1 MLYKIYNPNTKI
13 RNLTSQNIKVIT
25 TQNLNSRIS
34 SFENNN
40 EEKSIIDEI
49 KILEFPTS
57 VTPLSNRSNEEDNI
71 SMLSDD
77 KINNTQLIL
86 DVSNV
91 KNKEDILVNEEN
103 VDLGKLVILLIKEIQ
118 ELKNK

>member
-1 MLYKIYNPNTKI
+1 
-13 RNLTSQNIKVIT
+13 
-25 TQNLNSRIS
+25 
-34 SFENNN
+34 
-40 EEKSIIDEI
+40 
-49 KILEFPTS
+49 
-57 VTPLSNRSNEEDNI
+57 
-71 SMLSDD
+71 MLSDN